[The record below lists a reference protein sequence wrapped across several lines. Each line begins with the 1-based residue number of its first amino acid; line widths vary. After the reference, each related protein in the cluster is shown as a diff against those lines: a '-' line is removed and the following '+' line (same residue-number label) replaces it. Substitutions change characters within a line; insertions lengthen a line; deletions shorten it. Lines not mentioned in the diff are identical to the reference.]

1 MGKEL
6 LSGNEAI
13 ARGAM
18 DAGISVA
25 TAYPGTPSTE
35 ILEYVAAHA
44 DGIHAEWSVNEK
56 VALETAIGASYSG
69 VRVMCSMKHVGVNV
83 AADPLMTLAYTGT
96 KGGLL
101 LVAADDPGMHSSQNE
116 QDSRNYAKF
125 AKILCIEPYDPQ
137 EAYDMAKDA
146 FSLSEKMGLPVMLR
160 TLTRLSH
167 VSAPAETGDAVE
179 RKKADLHIDAKEWVM
194 IPAHARARLKVLN
207 EKQKLVQE
215 IADGSRFNW
224 MRKTGKEKVGVI
236 AFGSAY
242 NYAAEYATKEYAM
255 MKVATYPFPEKKIK
269 EFLVGLEKVLVFEE
283 CEPILEE
290 KIRCMHP
297 NVEGKLTG
305 KIPKDGELTP
315 EIAAKAYGKV
325 AATPRSIGLALP
337 PRPPSL
343 CPGCPHTSLYNSLKK
358 AAPTIVAGDIG
369 CYTLGVGMGTLHTC
383 LCMGAGI
390 SQAAGMSH
398 SGLSRVAAVIGE
410 STFLHSG
417 VTALMNAVYNN
428 ANILVLILDNSAVA
442 MTGHQ
447 PTPLSGMMATGKPGG
462 KISLEEIVKACN
474 VASLDVVDPYKEGDT
489 ENLLKKRLTE
499 GGVKVIIS
507 RGPCIIVKKRMM
519 KK

>member
-1 MGKEL
+1 
-6 LSGNEAI
+6 
-13 ARGAM
+13 
-18 DAGISVA
+18 
-25 TAYPGTPSTE
+25 
-35 ILEYVAAHA
+35 
-44 DGIHAEWSVNEK
+44 
-56 VALETAIGASYSG
+56 
-69 VRVMCSMKHVGVNV
+69 
-83 AADPLMTLAYTGT
+83 
-96 KGGLL
+96 
-101 LVAADDPGMHSSQNE
+101 
-116 QDSRNYAKF
+116 
-125 AKILCIEPYDPQ
+125 
-137 EAYDMAKDA
+137 
-146 FSLSEKMGLPVMLR
+146 
-160 TLTRLSH
+160 
-167 VSAPAETGDAVE
+167 
-179 RKKADLHIDAKEWVM
+179 M

-224 MRKTGKEKVGVI
+224 MKKTGKEKIGVI

-305 KIPKDGELTP
+305 KIPKEGELTP
-315 EIAAKAYGKV
+315 DIAAKAYGKELPAPKSV
-325 AATPRSIGLALP
+325 GLALP

-358 AAPTIVAGDIG
+358 VAPTIVAGDIG

-417 VTALMNAVYNN
+417 VTALLNAVYNN

-447 PTPLSGMMATGKPGG
+447 PTPLSGTMATGQIGG

-474 VASLDVVDPYKEGDT
+474 VASLDIVDPYKEVDT
-489 ENLLKKRLTE
+489 EKLMRTRIDE
-499 GGVKVIIS
+499 PGVKVMIS
-507 RGPCIIVKKRMM
+507 RGPCIIVKKRMA